1 MFDIFKQSSNI
12 RGDEFDDFIVV
23 LYTSSDVFQV
33 RTVASE

>member
-12 RGDEFDDFIVV
+12 CGDKFDDFIVV

-33 RTVASE
+33 RTVTSE